1 VKVSDSSALRV
12 AAVARR
18 IAVGAALR
26 HIEAEE
32 FGAPALS
39 DSTRIALGDDLCGV
53 SFAADAS
60 NVPDMSLACAAADLD
75 RGISLAA
82 RVAYAARLHLRGA
95 ALAVPSFEGLQP
107 QPASS
112 MRYQDLRSALKALRD
127 RGTDCVLGPRP
138 LVGSL
143 AKDPETRDASLLSLV
158 ACGQTVGAG
167 DLARVLSH
175 EPFGVEPAE
184 LAAALDGHP
193 GSPRDALAAAIS
205 NLAGVKARDRAINA
219 LDVLDAVLESAAS
232 SNSLARAVDAAR
244 IAIGSFAP
252 AWLADGAL
260 FEACVTATD
269 WILETASPATKA
281 GERALMLRD
290 ALACTESCG
299 VRILPYVGSAEA
311 RGTIGFEHARSS
323 PVDIARFARATGC
336 EALALE
342 ALCAPSPRALVAGSL
357 QNAIAD
363 ELVESLAQSA
373 GRSVP
378 RPDADSAVISPGM
391 TFSASRLNGFA
402 KCPRRFFFQYLC
414 EAVEDPGSIHA
425 TYGRV
430 VHDALEMLHREIRV
444 PARHEPAFI
453 LERMLRSLDAAF
465 GAARADFAS
474 QLEYESSRWRARRM
488 AEQYVR
494 WLVAEAKRA
503 PMEIAAVEVF
513 ERRQL
518 GNHDFVGYI
527 DRLDR
532 PEGGGPVTIYDYKTG
547 RIEADAGSYLDKVR
561 AGEEAQLALYYAM
574 RRAAGDDIKRIAL
587 VSIRDPKDDVWILA
601 LDLVADGAAPPKVQ
615 REDGVVRATCSPAD
629 LDASLAALLKR
640 CDLLARDGVLRFA
653 TGDDP
658 PCGFCEYALACRERP
673 LEGERAFAR

>member
-1 VKVSDSSALRV
+1 MKISDGLALRV

-18 IAVGAALR
+18 VAVSVALR
-26 HIEAEE
+26 HVEAEE
-32 FGAPALS
+32 RGADFS
-39 DSTRIALGDDLCGV
+39 DSARIALGDDLCGL
-53 SFAADAS
+53 SFAVDAA
-60 NVPDMSLACAAADLD
+60 NVSDMSLACAAADPD
-75 RGISLAA
+75 RGASLAA
-82 RVAYAARLHLRGA
+82 RVAYAARLHLRSA
-95 ALAVPSFEGLQP
+95 ALVVPSTEGLQP
-107 QPASS
+107 QPSS
-112 MRYQDLRSALKALRD
+112 SLRYQRLREGLKALRN
-127 RGTDCVLGPRP
+127 RGADCVLGPRP
-138 LVGSL
+138 LLGSL
-143 AKDPETRDASLLSLV
+143 AHDTPEMRDVLLLRLV
-158 ACGQTVGAG
+158 ACGQAVGT
-167 DLARVLSH
+167 DELARVLSR
-175 EPFGVEPAE
+175 EPFFIEPAE
-184 LAAALDGHP
+184 LAVALDGHP

-205 NLAGVKARDRAINA
+205 KLAGVKTRERAIAA

-232 SNSLARAVDAAR
+232 SNALARGLGAAR
-244 IAIGSFAP
+244 TAIAAFAP
-252 AWLADGAL
+252 AWVADGAL
-260 FEACVTATD
+260 LDACVNATD
-269 WILETASPATKA
+269 WILETASPSTKA
-281 GERALMLRD
+281 GERALMLGD
-290 ALACTESCG
+290 ALACAESCG
-299 VRILPYVGSAEA
+299 VRIVPYVGSFEA
-311 RGTIGFEHARSS
+311 GGTIGFERAPSS
-323 PVDIARFARATGC
+323 PLDIVRFARAAGC

-342 ALCAPSPRALVAGSL
+342 ASCAPSPRALVVGSIE
-357 QNAIAD
+357 NAIAD
-363 ELVESLAQSA
+363 ELVESLAAIA

-378 RPDADSAVISPGM
+378 GPDADSAVISPGM
-391 TFSASRLNGFA
+391 TFSASRLNGFV

-430 VHDALEMLHREIRV
+430 VHDALEMLHREIRM

-453 LERMLRSLDAAF
+453 LERMLRALDAAF
-465 GAARADFAS
+465 GVARADFAS

-518 GNHDFVGYI
+518 GDHDFVGYI

-547 RIEADAGSYLDKVR
+547 RIESDAGSYLDKVR

-601 LDLVADGAAPPKVQ
+601 LDLVADGAEPARVQ

-640 CDLLARDGVLRFA
+640 CDLLARDGVLRFV

-658 PCGFCEYALACRERP
+658 PCGFCEYARACRERP